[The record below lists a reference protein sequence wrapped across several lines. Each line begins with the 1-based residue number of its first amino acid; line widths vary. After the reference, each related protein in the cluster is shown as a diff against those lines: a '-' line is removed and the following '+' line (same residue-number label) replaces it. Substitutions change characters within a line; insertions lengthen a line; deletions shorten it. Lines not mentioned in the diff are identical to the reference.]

1 MEVTYKKEEGIFP
14 MDKETFSLTDLTKK
28 ITGIE
33 DKDSDEFNRKRKE
46 ISRHIKKMRKSLGL
60 PDGTFEAPIEQ
71 MDSYVYIINELLNN
85 YDNDELLNF
94 LNKRVATGKE
104 LKGELDNE
112 NLKKLTNIYAEAE
125 RMKLN
130 ADEKVLF
137 DKWLQDQLSDD
148 YYNESEKQIDEI
160 TNLVKD
166 DFSLINDINNLDVK
180 LKFQQEY
187 LNDIKAIS
195 SLYRKQVQEKL
206 LFESCFLE
214 VVSQYEQFQDK
225 RMFTLYD
232 FLSLPHNIQNEIN
245 LLVEKRRSQTSEG

>member
-1 MEVTYKKEEGIFP
+1 
-14 MDKETFSLTDLTKK
+14 
-28 ITGIE
+28 
-33 DKDSDEFNRKRKE
+33 RKRKE